1 MLGRTLVIAGLAIIA
16 FVAFQRY
23 CGLDSGRTYSP
34 PILHSKIENND
45 PSSLNKDGAVVN
57 EGSLVSQDQD
67 SILRSD
73 TLDDTVSLASESAQG
88 QGTVSESPSVE
99 RILVDFEQLNDR
111 TESQAESRFGKSYK
125 LVAEG
130 VEVSSTPTVY
140 QVNFL
145 RGVKDVVSVIVVG
158 QDGEVNLEAMK
169 FNDQASKTLSAQ
181 QKLFAQDW
189 IRSEE
194 SFAKLES
201 MELRAQTDKSGSFNI
216 YIQVMGDK

>member
-23 CGLDSGRTYSP
+23 CGLDSGRSYSL

-45 PSSLNKDGAVVN
+45 LPSFNQEGIVN
-57 EGSLVSQDQD
+57 ADSLVSQDQD
-67 SILRSD
+67 SVLHSD
-73 TLDDTVSLASESAQG
+73 ISEDAESLASESSHEQDE
-88 QGTVSESPSVE
+88 VSEPPSVE

-111 TESQAESRFGKSYK
+111 TESQAESSFGKSYK

-130 VEVSSTPTVY
+130 VVVSSTPTVY

-145 RGVKDVVSVIVVG
+145 RGIKDVVSVIVVG
-158 QDGEVNLEAMK
+158 QEGEVDLEAVK
-169 FNDQASKTLSAQ
+169 FNDQTSKALSAQ

-189 IRSEE
+189 VRSEE

-201 MELRAQTDKSGSFNI
+201 IELQAQTGKSGSFNI

>member
-23 CGLDSGRTYSP
+23 CGLDSGRSYSP
-34 PILHSKIENND
+34 PILHSKIEND
-45 PSSLNKDGAVVN
+45 DSASFNKEGAVSDN
-57 EGSLVSQDQD
+57 SLVSQDQD
-67 SILRSD
+67 PLHSD
-73 TLDDTVSLASESAQG
+73 TSEETEESLASESSREQDAA
-88 QGTVSESPSVE
+88 SEPPSVE

-145 RGVKDVVSVIVVG
+145 RGIKDVVSVIVVG

-169 FNDQASKTLSAQ
+169 FNDQTSKTFAAQ

-201 MELRAQTDKSGSFNI
+201 MELRAQTGKSGSFNI
-216 YIQVMGDK
+216 YIQVMGDR